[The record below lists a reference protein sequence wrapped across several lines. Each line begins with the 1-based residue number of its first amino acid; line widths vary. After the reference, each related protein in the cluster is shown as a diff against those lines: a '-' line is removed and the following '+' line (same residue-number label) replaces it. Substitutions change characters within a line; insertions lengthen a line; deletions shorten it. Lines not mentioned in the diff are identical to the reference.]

1 MPRPI
6 PPGSD
11 PGPIL
16 NAVRNSVKVRSNDR
30 RTFHATVGSREMSP
44 EDLAANVDSVMK
56 RVLARLERGQSNIH
70 SVFVKTTM
78 GPAIRIM

>member
-11 PGPIL
+11 PGPVI
-16 NAVRNSVKVRSNDR
+16 NAVRNSVKVRSKDR
-30 RTFHATVGSREMSP
+30 RTFHATVGTREMSA
-44 EDLAANVDSVMK
+44 EDLAANTNAILNRIIAK
-56 RVLARLERGQSNIH
+56 LERGPNNIH

-78 GPAIRIM
+78 GPAIKIM